1 MVASVKFKRL
11 RQRFGINAPRV
22 TVRTHVPW
30 YWRALFII
38 AVASVSMASAVW
50 LYDIGKHYIAEMLSR
65 EGSDEIQSLRNHVV
79 ERDGE
84 LMKLRS
90 LVGTGESNLQM
101 EREVQR
107 QLTNQLKTLEA
118 ENAALREDLA
128 FFEGLMPGSETTDE
142 NGIKIDRLKVEPT
155 GIPGEYR
162 YRLLVIN
169 NGGRQTKELSGG
181 LQLLLKMQQ
190 DGKDVMIT
198 IPSFDEKDVSNFRFE
213 IKHFRRMEGIFSVSR
228 DASVLSV
235 EARLLLDGKV
245 RATQT
250 QSLVL

>member
-1 MVASVKFKRL
+1 MAASVKFKRL

-22 TVRTHVPW
+22 TVKTHVPW

-38 AVASVSMASAVW
+38 VVASVSMASAAW
-50 LYDIGKHYIAEMLSR
+50 LYDMGKYYIAQMEPYR
-65 EGSDEIQSLRNHVV
+65 ADDEIQSIKDQVV
-79 ERDGE
+79 ERDDE

-90 LVGTGESNLQM
+90 LVSTGESSLQM
-101 EREVQR
+101 EKEVQR

-128 FFEGLMPGSETTDE
+128 FFEGLMPGSETAGE

-169 NGGRQTKELSGG
+169 NGGRQAKELSGG

-190 DGKDVMIT
+190 DGKDVTIT
-198 IPSFDEKDVSNFRFE
+198 IPSFDEKDASRFRFE